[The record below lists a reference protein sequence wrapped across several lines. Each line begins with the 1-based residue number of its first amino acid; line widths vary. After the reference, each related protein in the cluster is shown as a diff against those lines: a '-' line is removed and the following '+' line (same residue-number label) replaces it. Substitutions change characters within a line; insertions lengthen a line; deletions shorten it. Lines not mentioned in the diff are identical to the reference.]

1 MKMPEPV
8 AWHNH
13 PDFPSIKWSDLELRF
28 IEQRDA
34 QWKDALRDV
43 LEQAAVVCDAI
54 SADYWKRWKGTH
66 PTSTQGSAYNPDD
79 QGRSDGAQECA
90 DAIRA
95 MKEQIK

>member
-1 MKMPEPV
+1 MTTFKMPEPV

-43 LEQAAVVCDAI
+43 LEQAAMVCEAMHDEDRPG
-54 SADYWKRWKGTH
+54 DY
-66 PTSTQGSAYNPDD
+66 AY
-79 QGRSDGAQECA
+79 
-90 DAIRA
+90 AIRA
-95 MKEQIK
+95 MKEAVK